1 MSPKDIENELLP
13 IIAKNP
19 GITLNGMFAFFKER
33 LNGKFP
39 PMYNVVKAL
48 KDARTIKIDDK
59 KKNTGHYMADV
70 TITNE
75 GASKP
80 SVARQSS
87 ATGSNDSSAAFTTR
101 VSRNRVDDKRYKLE
115 KNEGGGWKPIDSND
129 LVEPITNLYNQC
141 VKLVPLRYRVRDTQD
156 DSIVIERKET
166 ATFTEL
172 AELANA

>member
-87 ATGSNDSSAAFTTR
+87 ATGSNDSSASFSTR

-115 KNEGGGWKPIDSND
+115 KNEGMGWKPIHSDD
-129 LVEPITNLYNQC
+129 IEAPVMRLYEQC
-141 VKLVPLRYRVRDTQD
+141 IRMIPLRYRVRDTQD
-156 DSIVIERKET
+156 DTIMIERKET
-166 ATFTEL
+166 ATYTEL